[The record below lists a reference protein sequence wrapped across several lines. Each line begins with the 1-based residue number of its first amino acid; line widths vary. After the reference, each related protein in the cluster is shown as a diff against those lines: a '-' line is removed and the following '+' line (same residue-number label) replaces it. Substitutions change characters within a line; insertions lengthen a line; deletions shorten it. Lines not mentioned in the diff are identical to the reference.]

1 MSHTEQAMRNID
13 AFFDRV
19 RVAYA
24 YHRYDEWKHLKHLTN
39 MRPKMSKALKPKEQ
53 TAPAK
58 QYDNPWL
65 EAADEAGGG
74 FGKIL
79 KFVKGTWEI
88 GEEDLPE
95 GKEFIAFIDE
105 VARGYVKFK
114 DKTVVERHIVKVRDG
129 HPPKREDLGDNDPDQ
144 WEIDDATGKP
154 RDPYVFQWL
163 LPMSPVD
170 AEGDLTVYC
179 TGSKG
184 GIGAIG
190 LLCKVYGRSQR
201 NGLLPIVALKCAS
214 YKHPEYGKVLKPDM
228 PIVGW
233 HGSASGPP
241 PDGKP
246 WDDKLDELPY

>member
-1 MSHTEQAMRNID
+1 MNRHTETAMRNID

-24 YHRYDEWKHLKHLTN
+24 YHDFEQWKHLNKQEQQ
-39 MRPKMSKALKPKEQ
+39 MGKAIKLKE
-53 TAPAK
+53 ANVVAK
-58 QYDNPWL
+58 QYENPWL

-79 KFVKGTWEI
+79 KFVKGEWEI
-88 GEEDLPE
+88 GEETLPE
-95 GKEFIAFIDE
+95 GKEFIAYIDE
-105 VARGYVKFK
+105 VARGYVKFE
-114 DKTVVERHIVKVRDG
+114 DKTVKERHIVKVRDG

-144 WEIDDATGKP
+144 WEVGDDGKP
-154 RDPYVFQWL
+154 RDPYVLQWL

-170 AEGDLTVYC
+170 AAGDLTVFC
-179 TGSKG
+179 TSSKG

-190 LLCKVYGRSQR
+190 LLCKVYGRSER
-201 NGLLPIVALKCAS
+201 NGLLPIVALKSAN
-214 YKHPEYGKVLKPDM
+214 YKHPDYGKVFKPDL

-233 HGSASGPP
+233 HGSASGTP

-246 WDDKLDELPY
+246 WDDEIPM